1 MQSVSAIL
9 DQVSF
14 GMVLFSLP
22 LIPDGL
28 YHIYWGFFFQ
38 HQFIG
43 GIPLDIIFDF
53 IVENLIKQKYYVK
66 DCLMIYFK

>member
-14 GMVLFSLP
+14 GMVLFPLP

-28 YHIYWGFFFQ
+28 YHIHWGCFFQ
-38 HQFIG
+38 HQ
-43 GIPLDIIFDF
+43 L
-53 IVENLIKQKYYVK
+53 IVGSLLILFLTLLLKT
-66 DCLMIYFK
+66 